1 MSLLQGMGP
10 SWISVEGFDT
20 GIVKSVLQLVSSKP
34 RKARKKLASII
45 LPVLLTSAA
54 TFPDEFNALL
64 FAFSNL
70 LCSDL

>member
-1 MSLLQGMGP
+1 MSLLQGMAQ

-34 RKARKKLASII
+34 KKARKKLASII
-45 LPVLLTSAA
+45 LPILLTSAA
-54 TFPDEFNALL
+54 TFPDECNALL
-64 FAFSNL
+64 FALPNL

>member
-1 MSLLQGMGP
+1 MSLLQGMAP

-34 RKARKKLASII
+34 KKARKKLASII
-45 LPVLLTSAA
+45 LPILLTSAA
-54 TFPDEFNALL
+54 TFPDECNALL
-64 FAFSNL
+64 FAFFNM

>member
-1 MSLLQGMGP
+1 MSLLQGMAP

-20 GIVKSVLQLVSSKP
+20 GIVKSVLPLVSSKP

-45 LPVLLTSAA
+45 LPLLLPSAA
-54 TFPDEFNALL
+54 TIPDECNALL
-64 FAFSNL
+64 FAFFNM